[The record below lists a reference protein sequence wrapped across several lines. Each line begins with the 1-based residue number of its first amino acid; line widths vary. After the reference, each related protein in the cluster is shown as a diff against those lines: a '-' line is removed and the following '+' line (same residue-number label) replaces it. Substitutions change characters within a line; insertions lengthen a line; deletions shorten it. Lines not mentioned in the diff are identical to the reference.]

1 MANMGFRKKLLLTIL
16 PLVAITVGVLAFVS
30 YRIASNVVLEQ
41 QMVTLT
47 QVVDKS
53 AIELDEWLNYREEE
67 VAILSETGV
76 FQAACVGKRLEEA
89 EKRLQKY
96 HAIAP
101 VHENIFLADTAGKI
115 FMDSIG
121 GKSVGIEVAKI
132 PGFKI
137 NVDKAQ
143 LGEIWIG
150 TVLKS
155 PATGRPV
162 CLITAPVKFEGRFVG
177 IIGTPLDLL
186 TFSKD
191 FLEKTSLGASGYL
204 FMVDSTGLVAAHP
217 NKDLILKTNILSFDF
232 GKPIMERKNGAIDYL
247 WNGEEK
253 TAVFRTSDKT
263 GWIITGTVTTS
274 ELLAPIRKIGYIS
287 GVLGLGAVILISLVT
302 WWITGTLFKIVNRAV
317 VKLDTTSEEVKQAA
331 EQVSSSGHS
340 LAEGAS
346 EQAASVEETSAS
358 IEELTSMTRRN
369 AENAAQAGALSGE
382 TLKTTV
388 NCSDLMQEM
397 AASIGQVNEASEE
410 TRKIVKTIDE
420 IAFQTNLLALNAAV
434 EAARAGEA
442 GAGFAVVA
450 GEVRNLAMRA
460 ADAARDTTDQIGD
473 ISDKINEAMG
483 KVFGAI
489 DEFGKVSENTEKVDG
504 LVKEIAAASAE
515 QAQGIDQ
522 IGRAVTEL
530 DKITQQNA
538 SNAEE
543 SAAAGEELNAQAVQI
558 RQFVETLNRAVTG
571 TSRGADASTHMEST
585 GASFHKYKGTVA
597 PKVRSAKSKPSEVPP
612 EKLIPLDDEDLQ
624 DF

>member
-1 MANMGFRKKLLLTIL
+1 MANMGFRKRLLLTIL

-53 AIELDEWLNYREEE
+53 AIELDEWLNYRKEE
-67 VAILSETGV
+67 VTILSETGV

-101 VHENIFLADTAGKI
+101 VHENIFLADTAGKL
-115 FMDSIG
+115 FLDSIG
-121 GKSVGIEVAKI
+121 GKSVGVEAAKI

-137 NVDKAQ
+137 NIDKAQ
-143 LGEIWIG
+143 RGEIWIG
-150 TVLKS
+150 NVMKS

-217 NKDLILKTNILSFDF
+217 NKDLILKTNILSFDY

-247 WNGEEK
+247 LNGEEK
-253 TAVFRTSDKT
+253 TAVFRASDKT

-302 WWITGTLFKIVNRAV
+302 WWITGALFKIVNRAV

-369 AENAAQAGALSGE
+369 AENAAQARRPFRGNPQDHGE
-382 TLKTTV
+382 LLRPDAG
-388 NCSDLMQEM
+388 NGGIHR
-397 AASIGQVNEASEE
+397 ASQRSQ
-410 TRKIVKTIDE
+410 R
-420 IAFQTNLLALNAAV
+420 
-434 EAARAGEA
+434 
-442 GAGFAVVA
+442 
-450 GEVRNLAMRA
+450 RNPQ
-460 ADAARDTTDQIGD
+460 D
-473 ISDKINEAMG
+473 
-483 KVFGAI
+483 
-489 DEFGKVSENTEKVDG
+489 
-504 LVKEIAAASAE
+504 
-515 QAQGIDQ
+515 
-522 IGRAVTEL
+522 
-530 DKITQQNA
+530 
-538 SNAEE
+538 
-543 SAAAGEELNAQAVQI
+543 
-558 RQFVETLNRAVTG
+558 RQDHR
-571 TSRGADASTHMEST
+571 
-585 GASFHKYKGTVA
+585 
-597 PKVRSAKSKPSEVPP
+597 
-612 EKLIPLDDEDLQ
+612 
-624 DF
+624 